1 MTSIKASW
9 ALAVAMLPAAA
20 WSDNRLTEAE
30 ARWLS
35 AAAPVVMYAREQL
48 LPLDII
54 VQPQELSNYA
64 PISMA
69 FLNGRC
75 KLVLSLRG
83 NPASDETLEHISATE
98 FTAVAQAVTAHEVA
112 HCWRF
117 TQGAASG
124 DRAAFLDHQSLHTDK
139 QHGLTKNLEHVRKSR
154 SEEGFADLFGLA
166 WTQMK
171 HPAHYAQVHA
181 WFTRQRAN
189 RHSVGSEHDTSTW
202 IKLAQNPAV
211 FNQGSAPFEQVL
223 GPWTQGLLTEEAD

>member
-1 MTSIKASW
+1 MSSIKATW
-9 ALAVAMLPAAA
+9 ALVLAALPLAS
-20 WSDNRLTEAE
+20 WGDNRLTDAE

-48 LPLDII
+48 LPLDIV
-54 VQPQELSNYA
+54 VQPQAQSSYA

-75 KLVLSLRG
+75 QLVLSLRS
-83 NPASDETLEHISATE
+83 NFAADAPLEQVSADA

-117 TQGAASG
+117 THGATSTNQ
-124 DRAAFLDHQSLHTDK
+124 AAFLNRKTLHTDHDSMSPNVE
-139 QHGLTKNLEHVRKSR
+139 QVRKSR

-171 HPAHYAQVHA
+171 HPQHYAKVHA
-181 WFTRQRAN
+181 WFTQQRGN
-189 RHSVGSEHDTSTW
+189 KHSAGSEHDTSTW

-211 FNQGSAPFEQVL
+211 FNSSSAPFEQIL
-223 GPWTQGLLTEEAD
+223 GPWTQGLLAEAAD